1 MSEPY
6 EQPSEPSE
14 DALIDAAL
22 AALDRA
28 PLPTRTLPAPGRAP
42 TAMDEMGAMEAARPA
57 WTPPAMPSAS
67 PTLDALDASRRPQ
80 ARTVCEDCPNSVWF
94 ASPAEV
100 KCYCRVMFLVTWSSK
115 APQQITHCDGTF
127 LGQDG

>member
-28 PLPTRTLPAPGRAP
+28 PLPTRILPAPGRAP
-42 TAMDEMGAMEAARPA
+42 TVVAAMDAAGPA
-57 WTPPAMPSAS
+57 WTPPAMPCGS

-80 ARTVCEDCPNSVWF
+80 ARTVCETCPNSVWF

-127 LGQDG
+127 LGSDG